1 MHSRPAVVVLPILLL
16 LSIIPAFGADSDPNP
31 RLELKNNW
39 QIQSSCKVTEKG
51 DVVSTAAF
59 KPKDWIATTVP
70 NTVVAALVAA
80 KIYPDPYYAMNL
92 RSIPGTTYPLGSLF
106 ENQPMPDDS
115 PFKCSWW
122 YRTQFELPASAKGK
136 TQWLNFRGINYRA
149 NIWMNGKQIAN
160 SNDVAGPYRTYE
172 YDVTKVA
179 EPGKT
184 NVIAVEVSAPDYNDL
199 GINWVDWNPQP
210 PDKNMGLWR
219 EVYVTS
225 SGAVSVRNPQ
235 VLTKL
240 DVPSLSSAELTVSAE
255 LHNASA
261 SPAKGTLRGKLD
273 NNISFE
279 QPVEL
284 AAGETKVVSFEPA
297 KFAQLKLKNP
307 RVWWPAQWGKQ
318 PMYAASLEF
327 VQGGHVSDAAH
338 TSFGIRQIESFL
350 NDKGARQFKVNGRNF
365 LVRGGGWAPD
375 MLLRENFAR
384 DREQLQYVL
393 HMNLNTVRLEGKL
406 ESDDFYDT
414 ADRLGILIM
423 AGWCCCD
430 HWEHWKDWVPADH
443 LISSLSLH
451 DQMLR
456 MRNHPSMLM
465 WLNGS
470 DNPPPVEVEQAYLKI
485 EDELHWPNPILSSAT
500 GQTTT
505 ITGQSGVKMSGPYDY
520 VPPGYWFVDKDNPQ
534 PRIPGH
540 DGGAFGFNTET
551 SPGPAP
557 LPVQSLKKFI
567 PADKLWPINEIWDYH
582 AGSGKFMNMNIF
594 NGAMNARYGQ
604 PQTLDDY
611 LRKAQAMAYDGERA
625 MFEAYRRN
633 KYTST
638 GVIQWMQDNAWPS
651 TIWHLYDY
659 YLQPAAGFFS
669 TRLANE
675 PLHVLYGYDDHAVW
689 VVNDQYKAF
698 SKLKATAT
706 VYNLDLSEKFSKQA
720 DVDVPE
726 DGSVKA
732 LEIPAIDSLSQTYFV
747 RLALHDS
754 AGKLVSQN
762 FYWLSTQPE
771 QYDWSKTSFF
781 TTPTT
786 QEGNLSGLN
795 TLPNVDLKA
804 ASTIE
809 HQGKDEV
816 VHITLHNP
824 SKNLAFMTYLR
835 ITDNKEQDYLPVFFG
850 DNYISLMPGESREV
864 TARYAAPNQRESTPQ
879 VLISGWNITPQTL
892 HPTSK

>member
-1 MHSRPAVVVLPILLL
+1 MRLRIASALLPFVLLFPFIA
-16 LSIIPAFGADSDPNP
+16 AFAADPNPSP

-39 QIQSSCKVTEKG
+39 QIQSSCKVDEKG
-51 DVVSTAAF
+51 DVISTAAF
-59 KPKDWIATTVP
+59 KPNGWTATIVP

-80 KIYPDPYYAMNL
+80 KVYPDPYYAMNL

-122 YRTQFELPASAKGK
+122 YRTQFELPSSAKGRM
-136 TQWLNFRGINYRA
+136 QWLNFRGINYRA

-172 YDVTKVA
+172 YDVTKIA
-179 EPGKT
+179 EPGKP

-219 EVYVTS
+219 EVYLTS
-225 SGAVSVRNPQ
+225 SGPVSVRNPQ

-240 DVPSLSSAELTVSAE
+240 DLPSLSSAELTVSAE
-255 LHNASA
+255 LHNASTN
-261 SPAKGTLRGKLD
+261 PVKGTLRGKVD
-273 NNISFE
+273 NSISFD

-284 AAGETKVVSFEPA
+284 GAGETKVVSFDPA
-297 KFAQLKLKNP
+297 KFSQLKLKDP

-318 PMYAASLEF
+318 PLYSASLEF
-327 VQGGHVSDAAH
+327 ADGGRVSDSAH
-338 TSFGIRQIESFL
+338 TTFGIRQIESFI
-350 NDKGARQFKVNGRNF
+350 NDKGARQFKINGRNF

-375 MLLRENFAR
+375 MLLRENFVR
-384 DREQLQYVL
+384 DRAQLEYVL
-393 HMNLNTVRLEGKL
+393 HMNLNTVRLEGKM
-406 ESDDFYDT
+406 ESDDFYNT
-414 ADRLGILIM
+414 ADRLGVLVM

-470 DNPPPVEVEQAYLKI
+470 DNPPPADVEQAYLKI
-485 EDELHWPNPILSSAT
+485 EDELHWPNPIVSSAT
-500 GQTTT
+500 AQTTA
-505 ITGQSGVKMSGPYDY
+505 ITGATGVKMSGPYDY

-557 LPVQSLKKFI
+557 VPVQSLKKFI

-582 AGSGKFMNMNIF
+582 AGSGKFMNMSIF

-604 PQTLDDY
+604 PQTLEDY
-611 LRKAQAMAYDGERA
+611 LRKSQAMAYDGERA

-669 TRLANE
+669 TKLANE
-675 PLHVLYGYDDHAVW
+675 PVHVLYGYDDHGVW
-689 VVNDQYKAF
+689 IVNDQYKAF

-706 VYNLDLSEKFSKQA
+706 VYNLDLSEKFSKEA
-720 DVDVPE
+720 EVDVPE

-732 LEIPAIDSLSQTYFV
+732 LEIPAVDGLTQPYFV
-747 RLALHDS
+747 RLALRDS

-786 QEGNLSGLN
+786 QEANLSGLN
-795 TLPNVDLKA
+795 SLPNVQLSVS
-804 ASTIE
+804 STVE
-809 HQGKDEV
+809 HRGNNEV
-816 VHITLHNP
+816 VHVTLHNP

-835 ITDNKEQDYLPVFFG
+835 VTDNKEQDYLPVFFD
-850 DNYISLMPGESREV
+850 DNYITLMPGEKREV
-864 TARYAAPNQRESTPQ
+864 SATYTVSDPHGSPQ
-879 VLISGWNITPQTL
+879 VLISGWNIAPQTL
-892 HPTSK
+892 HPGAK

>member
-1 MHSRPAVVVLPILLL
+1 MHMRLAVVVLPILLL
-16 LSIIPAFGADSDPNP
+16 FSIMSGFAADSESNS
-31 RLELKNNW
+31 RVELKNNW
-39 QIQSSCKVTEKG
+39 QIQSSCKLAEKG
-51 DVVSTAAF
+51 DVVSTDGF

-70 NTVVAALVAA
+70 NTVLAALVAA
-80 KIYPDPYYAMNL
+80 KVYPDPYYAMNL
-92 RSIPGTTYPLGSLF
+92 RAIPGATYPLGSLF

-115 PFKCSWW
+115 PFNCSWW

-172 YDVTKVA
+172 YDVTNIA
-179 EPGKT
+179 EPGKA

-219 EVYVTS
+219 EVYLTS
-225 SGAVSVRNPQ
+225 SGPVSVRNPQ
-235 VLTKL
+235 VLTKI

-261 SPAKGTLRGKLD
+261 AGVKGTLRGKID

-284 AAGETKVVSFEPA
+284 GAGETKVVSFEPG
-297 KFAQLKLKNP
+297 KYSQLKLKDP

-327 VQGGHVSDAAH
+327 VQGGHVSDLAR
-338 TSFGIRQIESFL
+338 TSFGIRHIESFL
-350 NDKGARQFKVNGRNF
+350 NDKGARQFKINGRNF

-393 HMNLNTVRLEGKL
+393 HMNLNTVRLEGKM
-406 ESDDFYDT
+406 EGDDFYET
-414 ADRLGILIM
+414 ADRMGIMIM

-430 HWEHWKDWVPADH
+430 HWEHWKDWAPADH

-470 DNPPPVEVEQAYLKI
+470 DNPPPAEVEQAYLKI
-485 EDELHWPNPILSSAT
+485 EEELHWPNPIISSAT
-500 GQTTT
+500 AQTTT
-505 ITGQSGVKMSGPYDY
+505 VTGQSGMKMSGPYDY

-534 PRIPGH
+534 PRHPSR

-557 LPVQSLKKFI
+557 VPVQSLKKFI
-567 PADKLWPINEIWDYH
+567 PADKLWPINDVWDYH
-582 AGSGKFMNMNIF
+582 AGGGKFMNMDIF
-594 NGAMNARYGQ
+594 NTAMNARYGQ

-659 YLQPAAGFFS
+659 YLQPAAGYFS
-669 TRLANE
+669 TKLANE
-675 PLHVLYGYDDHAVW
+675 SVHVLYGYDDHSVW

-698 SKLKATAT
+698 GGLKATAT
-706 VYNLDLSEKFSKQA
+706 VYNLDLSEKFSKEA
-720 DVDVPE
+720 NVDVPE
-726 DGSVKA
+726 DGSVRA
-732 LEIPAIDSLSQTYFV
+732 LEIPAIDGLSQTYFV
-747 RLALHDS
+747 RLSLQDS

-781 TTPTT
+781 STPTT
-786 QEGNLSGLN
+786 QEANLSGLN
-795 TLPNVDLKA
+795 TLPTVQLKA
-804 ASTIE
+804 TSTVG
-809 HQGKDEV
+809 HQGNEEV

-824 SKNLAFMTYLR
+824 SKDLAFMTYLR
-835 ITDNKEQDYLPVFFG
+835 VADNKEQDYLPVFFD
-850 DNYISLMPGESREV
+850 DNYITLMPGEQREV
-864 TARYAAPNQRESTPQ
+864 TAKYAAPDQRASTPQ
-879 VLISGWNITPQTL
+879 VLISGWNIVPQTL
-892 HPTSK
+892 HPASK